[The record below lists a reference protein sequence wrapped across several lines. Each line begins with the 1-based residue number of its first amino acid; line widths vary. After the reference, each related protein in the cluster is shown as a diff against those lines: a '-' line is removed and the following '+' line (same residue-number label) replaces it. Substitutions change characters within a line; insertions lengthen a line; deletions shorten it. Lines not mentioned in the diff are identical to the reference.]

1 MSDVLSITISKKVVQ
16 AFWKIEG
23 EEKLKKGREKS
34 SWKGIVG
41 FCKYITKSSKLTAK
55 KVKAILTSRGTKS
68 KLHLKSDAVLSTS
81 KLYLRFDT
89 GDKNESMQDSVPPT
103 CLSDKLLRYG
113 QGAQDPSRPFP
124 WLAS

>member
-1 MSDVLSITISKKVVQ
+1 MCCEHSER
-16 AFWKIEG
+16 IEG
-23 EEKLKKGREKS
+23 EEKLKKGREKN
-34 SWKGIVG
+34 SWREIIG

-89 GDKNESMQDSVPPT
+89 GDKNESMQDFVPPT
-103 CLSDKLLRYG
+103 CLSDKLLHYG
-113 QGAQDPSRPFP
+113 QGAQDPARPFP
-124 WLAS
+124 WLSS